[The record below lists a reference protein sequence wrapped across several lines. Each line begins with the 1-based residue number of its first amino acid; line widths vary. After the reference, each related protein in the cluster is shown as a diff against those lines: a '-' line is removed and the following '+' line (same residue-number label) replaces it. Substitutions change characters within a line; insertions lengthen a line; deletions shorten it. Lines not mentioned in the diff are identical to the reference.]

1 MNDKTWEEKKAEM
14 QNKWA
19 PVLENMGIKDEKKK
33 DWLSQYAEHHSLNE
47 KNFGEGAELGNQVAT
62 TPTDFSGNLLPVA
75 MKVAAQTIGQD
86 LVAVK
91 PMKGVGGLSKEEQ
104 AKVDGE
110 LKRINRNSKLDTI
123 MNDNEHKDRE
133 DLNEEEYEKIGVEKP
148 ITPIGKLMYLI

>member
-1 MNDKTWEEKKAEM
+1 MGKQKAEM

-33 DWLSQYAEHHSLNE
+33 DWMSQYAEKHSLNE
-47 KNFGEGAELGNQVAT
+47 NLVDEVIENTKSNE
-62 TPTDFSGNLLPVA
+62 FSSNLLPIA

-104 AKVDGE
+104 AKIDGE

-123 MNDNEHKDRE
+123 MNDSEHKDRE
-133 DLNEEEYEKIGVEKP
+133 DLSEEEYKKIGVEKP
-148 ITPIGKLMYLI
+148 ISPVGKLFYLDYNYQSLNE